1 MKILIDTNVLISAIL
16 KDGQPENAILWIIKH
31 IEWEWLASPDI
42 MLEYQEVLRRKKFKF
57 PIPLIQHWSELLNNS
72 ISIIRLISPETAK
85 MQNFSNAQKHLTP
98 IYSLQE
104 TKIFQKHND

>member
-42 MLEYQEVLRRKKFKF
+42 MLEY
-57 PIPLIQHWSELLNNS
+57 
-72 ISIIRLISPETAK
+72 
-85 MQNFSNAQKHLTP
+85 
-98 IYSLQE
+98 
-104 TKIFQKHND
+104 